1 MGGRTT
7 PAATPGRRVVLVV
20 EDDPVNQRAL
30 AALLGSLGYGSETV
44 SAGMEAVEACERAG
58 FDAVLMDCDLP
69 GMDGFKATAWIR
81 QREGAARHTPI
92 IAVTASVELAEREKC
107 LAAGMDDFLSKPVRQ
122 DALEQTLQ
130 RWLRAN
136 GAASVPAPEEEPP
149 PAKASCLPPDHPLRA
164 LEAKGLGRVAGEII
178 DVFLQTTP
186 GRLRDIKAA
195 CLRGPTPSLA
205 SLCHSLKGAAVQV
218 GARQMAEICARM
230 QAAVRAGQAD
240 DLKKM
245 VADLE
250 ADFGIVSIALQEE
263 SERLAQSR

>member
-1 MGGRTT
+1 MGGSST
-7 PAATPGRRVVLVV
+7 PAARGPKRVLVV

-30 AALLGSLGYGSETV
+30 VALLGTLGYASEAV
-44 SAGMEAVEACERAG
+44 SAGMEAVEACERSG

-92 IAVTASVELAEREKC
+92 IAVTASVGLAEREKC
-107 LAAGMDDFLSKPVRQ
+107 LAAGMDDFLSKPVRHE
-122 DALEQTLQ
+122 ALAGTL
-130 RWLRAN
+130 RRLLTPNA
-136 GAASVPAPEEEPP
+136 PAPAPADEDAP

-195 CLRGPTPSLA
+195 CQRGPTLGLA

-218 GARQMAEICARM
+218 GARQMAELCARM
-230 QAAVRAGQAD
+230 QTAVRAGQAEE
-240 DLKKM
+240 LKKM
-245 VADLE
+245 AGELE
-250 ADFGIVSIALQEE
+250 ADFDIVSIALQEE
-263 SERLAQSR
+263 SERLAQSP